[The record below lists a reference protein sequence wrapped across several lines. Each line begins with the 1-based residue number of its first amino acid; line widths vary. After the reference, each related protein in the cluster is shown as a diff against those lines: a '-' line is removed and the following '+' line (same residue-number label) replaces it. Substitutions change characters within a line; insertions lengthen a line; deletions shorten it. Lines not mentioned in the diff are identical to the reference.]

1 MSLIISMAAFALAAS
16 ITPGPVNIVALSSW
30 ARFGFRASQ
39 RHVAGA
45 TLGFVLLLIL
55 MGLGLHEL
63 LQRWPA
69 LTQGVQWAGVAFLL
83 YMAFKLAVDK
93 GHLEAKAP
101 GRAPSML
108 YGAVMQWLNP
118 KAWLACVAGMGAFV
132 ADGEARLVWQ
142 FAAVYLVICYV
153 SVGCWAYAGTFLR
166 GYLHNPAGMRWFNR
180 IMASLLVVS
189 AVYLVLPSP
198 Q

>member
-1 MSLIISMAAFALAAS
+1 MSLMISMAAFALVAS
-16 ITPGPVNIVALSSW
+16 ITPGPVNIVALSSG

-45 TLGFVLLLIL
+45 TLGFVLLLVL

-69 LTQGVQWAGVAFLL
+69 LTQAVQWAGVAFLL
-83 YMAFKLAVDK
+83 YMAFRLAADNGQVQANDS
-93 GHLEAKAP
+93 AQ
-101 GRAPSML
+101 APSML
-108 YGAVMQWLNP
+108 YGAIMQWLNP

-142 FAAVYLVICYV
+142 FAAIYLVICYV
-153 SVGCWAYAGTFLR
+153 SVGCWAYAGSFLR
-166 GYLHNPAGMRWFNR
+166 GFLSNPAGMRLFNR
-180 IMASLLVVS
+180 LMALLLAGS
-189 AVYLVLPSP
+189 AVYLVLP
-198 Q
+198 

>member
-1 MSLIISMAAFALAAS
+1 MSLMMSMAAFALVAS
-16 ITPGPVNIVALSSW
+16 ITPGPVNIVALSSG

-39 RHVAGA
+39 RHVVGA
-45 TLGFVLLLIL
+45 TLGFVLLLVL

-83 YMAFKLAVDK
+83 YMAFKLAADNGQVQTS
-93 GHLEAKAP
+93 ESAQ
-101 GRAPSML
+101 APSML
-108 YGAVMQWLNP
+108 YGAIMQWLNP

-142 FAAVYLVICYV
+142 FAAIYLVICYA

-166 GYLHNPAGMRWFNR
+166 GFLHNPAGMRLFNR
-180 IMASLLVVS
+180 TMALLLVVS
-189 AVYLVLPSP
+189 AVYLLLP
-198 Q
+198 